1 MFPAETVA
9 RRGASS
15 PSQSPLVTALPKGE
29 PLAWRYSFRLNCK
42 VCGFARASPFGRG
55 GIALAMTERAS
66 PLLSGEPL
74 PSSPAAMPPSPRGR
88 LQAMPQ
94 SFWFRQRLPPRGS
107 CQSRQALTEG
117 VKLPLRGSW
126 HRAAMTER
134 VKPSPWGRWL
144 RPTGA
149 DGRGAPPERAR
160 TLPGYSFV
168 PNSTFWGE
176 NRKRLSK
183 VHKKAAQSL
192 AGAGLTV
199 PGRIFSRNNRAN

>member
-1 MFPAETVA
+1 MHFHGRGRKGKRQLPRLFPAETVA

-29 PLAWRYSFRLNCK
+29 PLAWRYSFWLNCK

-55 GIALAMTERAS
+55 GIASAMTERAS
-66 PLLSGEPL
+66 PLPGRGTPSVLPL
-74 PSSPAAMPPSPRGR
+74 RVKPPSPRGR

-94 SFWFRQRLPPRGS
+94 SFRFRQRLPPRGS

-134 VKPSPWGRWL
+134 VRRPLEGRL
-144 RPTGA
+144 PPAG
-149 DGRGAPPERAR
+149 GRCRAATKGGSWR
-160 TLPGYSFV
+160 GS
-168 PNSTFWGE
+168 
-176 NRKRLSK
+176 
-183 VHKKAAQSL
+183 A
-192 AGAGLTV
+192 
-199 PGRIFSRNNRAN
+199 